1 MATTS
6 LTRTPVS
13 NGNART
19 FTISSWIKRGNLSS
33 TQPIFSSGVSGTDAF
48 DLFFQSADTLS
59 IEMYEAGTGAYNV
72 KTVRVFRDP
81 TAWYHV
87 VVAVDTEQGTEAD
100 RYKFYVNGTQQTLTE
115 VSDGYPPEDYD
126 IPINQTTTA
135 ANIGVGKQYS
145 SNYFDGEMAH
155 THFIDGT
162 AYAASDFGETDST
175 SGIWVPKTGPSVTYG
190 TNGFFLKYQDT
201 SNFGDDSSG
210 NTNDLTLSG
219 TMTQTKDTPMNN
231 FATMN
236 PLNDDNLSVD
246 TAFAYGNL
254 QITKSNKGGPTATM
268 GVTKGKWYW
277 EIKAITVGADIQ
289 TGIYDPMYTTGKNY
303 VEAHVGAS
311 NHGYGL
317 IHSNGNKI
325 HSGSNSSYGSGISAD
340 DIIMHALDMDN
351 KKWWAGK
358 NGTWFASG
366 DPAAGTNEAYSTL
379 FSAYTGTNHF
389 ITPCIGTNS
398 ASETGVYQFNFGNG
412 YFGTTN
418 VTSAVA
424 DGDGEGRF
432 EYTPPTGFYALCTNN
447 LATYG

>member
-1 MATTS
+1 MATAYLS
-6 LTRTPVS
+6 RTPS
-13 NGNART
+13 GAPT
-19 FTISSWIKRGNLSS
+19 STKIATLSFWFKRGN
-33 TQPIFSSGVSGTDAF
+33 VGTTRY
-48 DLFFQSADTLS
+48 L
-59 IEMYEAGTGAYNV
+59 YNVNGTGTNSFYVLIASDDKLRWGMGDGSGNTYEL
-72 KTVRVFRDP
+72 KTTAIYKDP
-81 TAWYHV
+81 AAWYHFV
-87 VVAVDTEQGTEAD
+87 GQIDTPQDSESD
-100 RYKFYVNGTQQTLTE
+100 RMKIYINGVQQTVFT
-115 VSDGYPPEDYD
+115 DDDYPAEDTVTV
-126 IPINQTTTA
+126 INSNSY
-135 ANIGVGKQYS
+135 ANYIGVDSGTSAYW
-145 SNYFDGEMAH
+145 DGSIAH
-155 THFIDGT
+155 MHMIDGT
-162 AYAASDFGETDST
+162 AYAASTFGYTDAT
-175 SGIWVPKTGPSVTYG
+175 SGIWVPNTGPSVTYG
-190 TNGFFLKYQDT
+190 NNGFFLKFQDT
-201 SNFGDDSSG
+201 AAYGDDSSG
-210 NTNDLTLSG
+210 NNNDFTMSG
-219 TMTQTKDTPMNN
+219 TITQTKDTPQNN
-231 FATMN
+231 FATLN

-246 TAFAYGNL
+246 TTFAYGNL
-254 QITKSNKGGPTATM
+254 QVTKSNKGGPTATM

-325 HSGSNSSYGSGISAD
+325 HDGSNSSYGSGISAD

-351 KKWWAGK
+351 KKWWAGI

-379 FSAYTGTNHF
+379 FSAYTSTHHF

>member
-1 MATTS
+1 MATTYLS
-6 LTRTPVS
+6 RTPS
-13 NGNART
+13 GAPTSTKIAT
-19 FTISSWIKRGNLSS
+19 FSFWFKRGTLGS
-33 TQPIFSSGVSGTDAF
+33 TRYLYNVN
-48 DLFFQSADTLS
+48 
-59 IEMYEAGTGAYNV
+59 GTGTSSFYVLIASDDKLRWGMGDGSGNTYEL
-72 KTVRVFRDP
+72 KTTAIYKDP
-81 TAWYHV
+81 AAWYHFV
-87 VVAVDTEQGTEAD
+87 GQIDTPQDSESDRMKIYINGVQLTDFTDELYPVADTVT
-100 RYKFYVNGTQQTLTE
+100 V
-115 VSDGYPPEDYD
+115 
-126 IPINQTTTA
+126 INSNSY
-135 ANIGVGKQYS
+135 ANYIGVDSGTSAYW
-145 SNYFDGEMAH
+145 DGSIAH
-155 THFIDGT
+155 MHMIDGT
-162 AYAASDFGETDST
+162 AYAASTFGSTDAT
-175 SGIWVPKTGPSVTYG
+175 SGIWVPNTGPSVTYG
-190 TNGFFLKYQDT
+190 NNGFFLKFQDT
-201 SNFGDDSSG
+201 AAFGDDSSG
-210 NTNDLTLSG
+210 NTNDFALSG
-219 TMTQTKDTPMNN
+219 TMTQTKDNPQNN
-231 FATMN
+231 FATLN

-246 TAFAYGNL
+246 TTFAYGNL
-254 QITKSNKGGPTATM
+254 QVTKSNKGGPTATM

-325 HSGSNSSYGSGISAD
+325 HDGSNSSYGSGISAD

-351 KKWWAGK
+351 KKWWAGL

-379 FSAYTGTNHF
+379 FSAYTSTHHF